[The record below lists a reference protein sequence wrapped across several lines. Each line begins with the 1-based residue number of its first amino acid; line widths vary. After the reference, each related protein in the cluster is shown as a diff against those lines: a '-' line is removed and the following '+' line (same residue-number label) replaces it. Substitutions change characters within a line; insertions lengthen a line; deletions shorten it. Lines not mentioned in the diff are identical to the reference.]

1 MLLRLIFYLRHS
13 WNDLV
18 VNGRRTLFALLCIA
32 AGVSAVVSLQTLAAM
47 IGATLTSNLQQNNR
61 GDMQVLAR
69 NATNP
74 ENEARLRA
82 AVAEGLLSGSEI
94 NFGGQQGTSYAL
106 TEQGV
111 LALRQWFEQTYP
123 GQARLTYRQSIS
135 NPLAVF
141 TGSGPGTIITHP
153 RTQEQI
159 IGIVPV
165 MIEVALYPFYG
176 RLTDSQGLSLAEALR
191 EPTDLALGQNAA
203 ERLGAQVGDSVTLQ
217 GLDVPFTVRLIVR
230 TEDEVR
236 NPFQDA
242 LAALNGF
249 YLLDVRSRELFP
261 DLPFQADVV
270 YVELDPT
277 LNVAQVEEA
286 LLERFDFLRATT
298 TEDLRRTYQLLTD
311 NVNQL
316 VTVMG
321 LISLLLGSIGIVNTM
336 QVVVRR
342 RTQEIAVLKTLG
354 LQAQQITS
362 LFLVEAALMGL
373 IGSVLGVGLGWVMVF
388 FIRGVAENLLGA
400 LLPFEVAP
408 SAVVGGLV
416 VGTLVT
422 TVFGFLPTLSA
433 GLVRPAAVLHPNESP
448 LPTMGWGRTALALL
462 AIIVA
467 LILVA
472 NTILNSLLQ
481 SALVIVGA
489 FGAAFLLY
497 GLLIVVIWFLAR
509 AFPSFGVVDLKIALR
524 EMLAARA
531 RGASTLLALVVG
543 VFSLSLITL
552 LADSVSSVISQ
563 NFLSGDNIFI
573 QVGGGETGLARVE
586 QALAALPGPISYTVN
601 RSYNYDLVGVRK
613 ADGTLQNAE
622 TLRQILRETSFFGSN
637 DGSQAGQ
644 DGQTQQANAS
654 AEQNF
659 GPPRDIGAARLRG
672 LSSSIGSINA
682 TNLDALPELTIAEGR
697 NLSPQDAG
705 QAVIVVTRNGTTN
718 DVGLSVGDTLL
729 LEYGQGGFLG
739 IGARRIQQEFLVVG
753 LAEQTTQFSLAFSTS
768 YAPADSFP
776 ADRAPSQ
783 IRISAQIPDSQIAL
797 LRRAL
802 AQDRTTFLLETAV
815 INQFILTILGQFT
828 AFPLLVAALGL
839 VVGGVVIANSV
850 ALATLERR
858 REIAVMKSIG
868 LQRERVLLI
877 LLLENGLLGLVG
889 GLIGVG
895 LGLVGLL
902 ILLSRAPLG
911 TPISVGAAFL
921 LMLLCVLIALAAA
934 LSIAWDASS
943 EKPLNVLRYE

>member
-1 MLLRLIFYLRHS
+1 MLPHLIFYLRHS
-13 WNDLV
+13 WNDLL

-32 AGVSAVVSLQTLAAM
+32 AGVSAIVSLQTLAAM

-61 GDMQVLAR
+61 GDMQVQAR
-69 NATNP
+69 SATNP
-74 ENEARLRA
+74 DNEARLRA
-82 AVAEGLLSGSEI
+82 AAAEGLLSVAEI
-94 NFGGQQGTSYAL
+94 SFGGQQGTSYAF
-106 TEQGV
+106 TEQG
-111 LALRQWFEQTYP
+111 LTALREWFEQTYP
-123 GQARLTYRQSIS
+123 NQVRLTYRQPVS
-135 NPLAVF
+135 NALGIF
-141 TGSGPGTIITHP
+141 TGSGPGTIMTHP
-153 RTQEQI
+153 DTQEQI
-159 IGIVPV
+159 IGIVPI
-165 MIEVALYPFYG
+165 MIESALYPFYG
-176 RLTDSQGLSLAEALR
+176 RLADAQGLSLAEALR
-191 EPTDLALGQNAA
+191 APTDLALGQNAA
-203 ERLGAQVGDSVTLQ
+203 ERLGVQVGDSVALQ
-217 GLDVPFTVRLIVR
+217 GLETPFTVRMIVR

-261 DLPFQADVV
+261 DLAFQAEIV
-270 YVELDPT
+270 YVELDSA
-277 LNVAQVEEA
+277 LDVVQVEKA
-286 LLERFDFLRATT
+286 MLERFDFLRATT
-298 TEDLRRTYQLLTD
+298 TEDLRRTYQLLAD
-311 NVNQL
+311 SVNQL

-354 LQAQQITS
+354 LQAHQVTS

-373 IGSVLGVGLGWVMVF
+373 IGSVLGVALGWVMVF
-388 FIRGVAENLLGA
+388 FIRGVAEGLLGA
-400 LLPFEVAP
+400 SLPFQFAP
-408 SAVVGGLV
+408 SAVAGGLL

-433 GLVRPAAVLHPNESP
+433 GLVRPAVVLHPSGSP
-448 LPTMGWGRTALALL
+448 LPTVGRGRTALAML
-462 AIIVA
+462 AIIAA

-472 NTILNSLLQ
+472 NTILNSLFQ

-489 FGAAFLLY
+489 FGVAFLLY
-497 GLLIVVIWFLAR
+497 GLLTALIWVLAR
-509 AFPSFGVVDLKIALR
+509 AFPTFGLVDLKIALR
-524 EMLAARA
+524 EMLVSRS

-573 QVGGGETGLARVE
+573 QVGGGEAGLVRVE
-586 QALAALPGPISYTVN
+586 QALAALEGPVGYTVN

-613 ADGTLQNAE
+613 ADGTLQDAE
-622 TLRQILRETSFFGSN
+622 ALRQILRETSFFDTSN
-637 DGSQAGQ
+637 SNQ
-644 DGQTQQANAS
+644 DGQARQAS
-654 AEQNF
+654 TEQDF

-682 TNLDALPELTIAEGR
+682 VSLDALPELTLTEGR
-697 NLSPQDAG
+697 NLGPQDAG
-705 QAVIVVTRNGTTN
+705 QAVIVITRSGTT
-718 DVGLSVGDTLL
+718 DDLGLSAGDRLL
-729 LEYGQGGFLG
+729 LEYSQGGFLG
-739 IGARRIQQEFLVVG
+739 IGARRVQQEFLVVG
-753 LAEQTTQFSLAFSTS
+753 LAEQTAQFSLALSNS
-768 YAPADSFP
+768 YAPADAFP

-783 IRISAQIPDSQIAL
+783 IRISAQIPDSQIVP

-802 AQDRTTFLLETAV
+802 AQDRSTFLLETAL

-858 REIAVMKSIG
+858 REIAIMKSIG
-868 LQRERVLLI
+868 LQRERVLAI

-895 LGLVGLL
+895 LGLLGLL
-902 ILLSRAPLG
+902 ILLSNAPTG
-911 TPISVGAAFL
+911 TPVPIGTAFL
-921 LMLLCVLIALAAA
+921 LMLLCVLIALVAA
-934 LSIAWDASS
+934 LSIAWDAAG